1 MLAVEDTKVSRGAV
15 YGVFGA
21 AGDDDAGGAG
31 WCGVELVTVRLGV
44 CGYLQLSRRVSPS
57 LFLSL
62 SVSLALCN
70 ISKAWLWKV
79 TEGAAAVAAGSVAGD
94 RGLCGGRGC
103 ISLYI
108 QLKSTIYT

>member
-1 MLAVEDTKVSRGAV
+1 MVRG
-15 YGVFGA
+15 GVGYCA
-21 AGDDDAGGAG
+21 AGG
-31 WCGVELVTVRLGV
+31 VRLFTV
-44 CGYLQLSRRVSPS
+44 VSSRFS
-57 LFLSL
+57 FSL

-79 TEGAAAVAAGSVAGD
+79 TEGAAVAAAGSVAGD
-94 RGLCGGRGC
+94 RGLFGGGRGC